1 MTGLWL
7 QLSKSIISEKPW
19 HCAGAFFVAVPVTF
33 EAMKAG
39 PFQAG
44 AAFCMKYLSTVSLL
58 MGLALLASCSSA
70 PDFTPKPKGYN
81 RIDLPAHRYQLLG
94 GGHPYEFE
102 YSKEAVIKRDSSYMA
117 QPHWINVYY
126 PKLNANVQITYM
138 DVQRDR
144 RLYNK
149 MMEDARKLT
158 GKHEIKATAI
168 DERIL
173 KTPSGM
179 RASVFELSG
188 EVPSQFQFY
197 TTDSTRHFLRGAL
210 YFRTATANDS
220 LAPVIE
226 YVKTDM
232 VRMLNTLRYK

>member
-1 MTGLWL
+1 
-7 QLSKSIISEKPW
+7 
-19 HCAGAFFVAVPVTF
+19 
-33 EAMKAG
+33 
-39 PFQAG
+39 
-44 AAFCMKYLSTVSLL
+44 
-58 MGLALLASCSSA
+58 MGLGLLAGCSSA

-81 RIDLPAHRYQLLG
+81 RIDLPAHRYQELP
-94 GGHPYEFE
+94 GGHPYSFE
-102 YSKEAVIKRDSSYMA
+102 YSKQAVIKRDSSYMA
-117 QPHWINVYY
+117 QPHWLNVYY
-126 PKLNANVQITYM
+126 PKLHANVQITYM
-138 DVQRDR
+138 DVERDR

-179 RASVFELSG
+179 RASVFELQG

-197 TTDSTRHFLRGAL
+197 TTDSTKHFLRGAL

-232 VRMLNTLRYK
+232 IRMLNTLKYKN

>member
-1 MTGLWL
+1 MVSILNKFPGLL
-7 QLSKSIISEKPW
+7 
-19 HCAGAFFVAVPVTF
+19 V
-33 EAMKAG
+33 
-39 PFQAG
+39 
-44 AAFCMKYLSTVSLL
+44 
-58 MGLALLASCSSA
+58 GLALLVSCSSA

-81 RIDLPAHRYQLLG
+81 RIDLPAHRYQVLG

-117 QPHWINVYY
+117 QPHWLNVYY
-126 PKLNANVQITYM
+126 PKLQANVQITYM

-168 DERIL
+168 EERIL

-197 TTDSTRHFLRGAL
+197 TTDSTHHFLRGAL

-226 YVKTDM
+226 YVKADM
-232 VRMLNTLRYK
+232 VRMINTLKYK

>member
-1 MTGLWL
+1 MVSILNKFSALAIGL
-7 QLSKSIISEKPW
+7 
-19 HCAGAFFVAVPVTF
+19 T
-33 EAMKAG
+33 
-39 PFQAG
+39 
-44 AAFCMKYLSTVSLL
+44 
-58 MGLALLASCSSA
+58 LLAGCSSA

-81 RIDLPAHRYQLLG
+81 RIDLPAHRYQRLG

-102 YSKEAVIKRDSSYMA
+102 YSKEAVIKRDSSYLA
-117 QPHWINVYY
+117 QPHWLNVYY
-126 PKLNANVQITYM
+126 PKLHANVQITYM
-138 DVQRDR
+138 DVQRDH

-168 DERIL
+168 EERIL
-173 KTPSGM
+173 KTPNGM

-197 TTDSTRHFLRGAL
+197 ITDSTRHFLRGAL
-210 YFRTATANDS
+210 YFQTATANDS

-226 YVKTDM
+226 YVKADM
-232 VRMLNTLRYK
+232 VQMLNTLKYK